1 MIQTWIYAIGSVL
14 LVSLV
19 SFAGLFTLSLKMDKL
34 MKVLLYLVSFSAGA
48 LLGGAFIHLLPE
60 AIEMSGG
67 MTLQISLFVLSG
79 LLGFFAIEKFIHWR
93 HCHIPTSSEHPHH
106 LGTMNLVGDGVHNL
120 IDGLIIGASYLAS
133 IPIGISTTIAV
144 VLHEIPQEIGD
155 FGVLVHSGMKRGKA
169 LMLNFLI
176 ALTALAGTIIS
187 LVIGGMF
194 DSLIQFLLPFTA
206 GGFIYIATADLIPEL
221 KKECS
226 MGKSFGQLVSILLG
240 VGVMMLTLLL

>member
-206 GGFIYIATADLIPEL
+206 GGFIYIEI
-221 KKECS
+221 
-226 MGKSFGQLVSILLG
+226 GRVH
-240 VGVMMLTLLL
+240 V